1 MVRKIKI
8 LTHKHFTFNQSYHR
22 NLTKKIFQT
31 IIQKI
36 EELRKGPKGP
46 QCNSDFI
53 SKIEGRSNTAFF
65 QPNRLDQSELGE
77 YPTMNN

>member
-1 MVRKIKI
+1 MAEIKRM
-8 LTHKHFTFNQSYHR
+8 R
-22 NLTKKIFQT
+22 N
-31 IIQKI
+31 IIMLITSARVKI

-77 YPTMNN
+77 YPPMNN